1 MREALKSGNVFCK
14 NRIGVTG
21 LGILSVFI
29 LTAIFAPFLAPYD
42 PCEMFEPMAP
52 PDSQHVLGT
61 NDIGQDIWSELIYAS
76 RISLFIAFT
85 TSIIAT
91 FIGTLSGLF
100 SGYYERF
107 GFFVMRVVDLF
118 LALPRIP
125 LIIILAVF
133 MPTSIWNLIII
144 FVLFGWPITTRII
157 RSEVLTL
164 RTRPYIDSERMMG
177 AGDLYILG
185 RHILPNIFP
194 LVVVQ
199 FVMEARHVI
208 LAEAGLSFLGLG
220 DPTSKS
226 WGMMLH
232 YAFEYPTIFISE
244 VWKWWMLPP
253 GLCIVVVILALVFV
267 GFALEEI
274 LNPRLRREI
283 V

>member
-1 MREALKSGNVFCK
+1 
-14 NRIGVTG
+14 
-21 LGILSVFI
+21 
-29 LTAIFAPFLAPYD
+29 
-42 PCEMFEPMAP
+42 
-52 PDSQHVLGT
+52 
-61 NDIGQDIWSELIYAS
+61 
-76 RISLFIAFT
+76 
-85 TSIIAT
+85 
-91 FIGTLSGLF
+91 
-100 SGYYERF
+100 
-107 GFFVMRVVDLF
+107 
-118 LALPRIP
+118 PRLP